1 MDRLTVEYHRLW
13 WGGTR
18 EAYMRIIGGIY
29 EQGLMMK
36 NASIYSVF
44 KVLWRVWHL
53 WHWHFDTKAIGVIF
67 CYGVKVSK
75 CQGVKVIFPW
85 LLLCLYKHT
94 NPLIQVSS
102 IDFPSNLHRLCNGGS
117 LEDHWCVYT
126 VSIDTFKI
134 DILLYYTP
142 YLWIKHK
149 NRQPSP
155 FAPKTLCISMFQGKR
170 WRLTDFNSYSE
181 NPTASDVILADFVEL
196 RY

>member
-1 MDRLTVEYHRLW
+1 MKSLTPL
-13 WGGTR
+13 T
-18 EAYMRIIGGIY
+18 
-29 EQGLMMK
+29 LT
-36 NASIYSVF
+36 
-44 KVLWRVWHL
+44 L
-53 WHWHFDTKAIGVIF
+53 WHQTEKHYFLRW
-67 CYGVKVSK
+67 
-75 CQGVKVIFPW
+75 CQGVKVSRCQSDISFAP
-85 LLLCLYKHT
+85 T
-94 NPLIQVSS
+94 MLIQASNSALTS
-102 IDFPSNLHRLCNGGS
+102 IIDRLSIEFASNLHRLCNGGS

>member
-1 MDRLTVEYHRLW
+1 MKSLTPL
-13 WGGTR
+13 T
-18 EAYMRIIGGIY
+18 
-29 EQGLMMK
+29 LT
-36 NASIYSVF
+36 
-44 KVLWRVWHL
+44 L
-53 WHWHFDTKAIGVIF
+53 WHQSNR
-67 CYGVKVSK
+67 CYFLLW
-75 CQGVKVIFPW
+75 CQGVKVSRCQSDISMAST
-85 LLLCLYKHT
+85 L
-94 NPLIQVSS
+94 LIQAYKSAHTS
-102 IDFPSNLHRLCNGGS
+102 IIDRLSIEFASNLHRLCTGGS

>member
-13 WGGTR
+13 WGGTT

-53 WHWHFDTKAIGVIF
+53 WHWHFDTKAIGIIF

-102 IDFPSNLHRLCNGGS
+102 IDFPSNLHRLCIEFASALQRRIIGGTMEHYWIQGWIS
-117 LEDHWCVYT
+117 VTRHLVFSNVYEVCPMRFLT
-126 VSIDTFKI
+126 M
-134 DILLYYTP
+134 
-142 YLWIKHK
+142 
-149 NRQPSP
+149 
-155 FAPKTLCISMFQGKR
+155 TLFV
-170 WRLTDFNSYSE
+170 TDDGRIRGSS
-181 NPTASDVILADFVEL
+181 S
-196 RY
+196 

>member
-1 MDRLTVEYHRLW
+1 MKSLTPLTLTLWHQSNRCYFFVMVSRCQSVIVSKWYFHGFYFAYTSIQIRSYKYHRS
-13 WGGTR
+13 TFH
-18 EAYMRIIGGIY
+18 RICIGF
-29 EQGLMMK
+29 
-36 NASIYSVF
+36 A
-44 KVLWRVWHL
+44 
-53 WHWHFDTKAIGVIF
+53 
-67 CYGVKVSK
+67 
-75 CQGVKVIFPW
+75 
-85 LLLCLYKHT
+85 
-94 NPLIQVSS
+94 
-102 IDFPSNLHRLCNGGS
+102 SNLHRLCNGGS